1 MKLAKREKYFIGLGG
16 AALGIFFVTQLL
28 VFPLL
33 DGRKRLLRGVEA
45 KEAGLKE
52 MMLMQAE
59 YQNYQNGSQGIE
71 KFLENRRRG
80 FTLFSFLEQAAGAA
94 EVKDHIKYMKP
105 STSKGSGP
113 YKESMVEIKLETITM
128 KQLVGYLNRIESPQN
143 VTSIKRIS
151 IKGNKKEPGYLDVVL
166 QVLTLG
172 K

>member
-1 MKLAKREKYFIGLGG
+1 M
-16 AALGIFFVTQLL
+16 GIFFLMQLV

-33 DGRKRLLRGVEA
+33 DNRKRLQRSVEVKEVGLRD
-45 KEAGLKE
+45 
-52 MMLMQAE
+52 MLRMQAE
-59 YQNYQNGSQGIE
+59 YQGYQSGSQGIE
-71 KFLENRRRG
+71 KFLANRKRG

-94 EVKDHIKYMKP
+94 EVKDNIKYMKP
-105 STSKGSGP
+105 SASKGSGP

-128 KQLVGYLNRIESPQN
+128 KQLVGYLHRIESPKN

-166 QVLTLG
+166 QVLTLN

>member
-1 MKLAKREKYFIGLGG
+1 MKLAKREKYFIGIGG
-16 AALGIFFVTQLL
+16 TALVIFFLMQLV

-33 DGRKRLLRGVEA
+33 DNRKRLQRSVEV
-45 KEAGLKE
+45 KEAGLRD
-52 MMLMQAE
+52 MLRMQAE
-59 YQNYQNGSQGIE
+59 YQDYQGGSQGIE
-71 KFLENRRRG
+71 KFLANRKRG

-94 EVKDHIKYMKP
+94 EVKDNIKYMKP
-105 STSKGSGP
+105 SASKGSGP

-128 KQLVGYLNRIESPQN
+128 KQLVGYLHRIESPKN

-166 QVLTLG
+166 QVLTLN

>member
-1 MKLAKREKYFIGLGG
+1 MKLAKREKYVIGIGG
-16 AALGIFFVTQLL
+16 TALGIFFLMQLL

-33 DGRKRLLRGVEA
+33 DNRKRLQRGVEA
-45 KEAGLKE
+45 KAAGLRE
-52 MMLMQAE
+52 MLRMQAE
-59 YQNYQNGSQGIE
+59 YQTYQSGSQGIE
-71 KFLENRRRG
+71 RYLANRKRG

-94 EVKDHIKYMKP
+94 EVKENIKYMKP

-128 KQLVGYLNRIESPQN
+128 KQLVGYLHRIESPKN
-143 VTSIKRIS
+143 VTSVKRIS

-166 QVLTLG
+166 QVLTLS

>member
-1 MKLAKREKYFIGLGG
+1 MKLAKREKYFIGIGG
-16 AALGIFFVTQLL
+16 TALVIFFLMQLL
-28 VFPLL
+28 VFPLM
-33 DGRKRLLRGVEA
+33 DSRKRLQRGVEA

-52 MMLMQAE
+52 MLRMQAE
-59 YQNYQNGSQGIE
+59 YRDYQNGSQGIE
-71 KFLENRRRG
+71 KYLANRRKG
-80 FTLFSFLEQAAGAA
+80 FTLFSFLEQAAGVA

-128 KQLVGYLNRIESPQN
+128 KQLVGYLHRIESPKN

-166 QVLTLG
+166 QVLTLS

>member
-1 MKLAKREKYFIGLGG
+1 MKLAKREKYFIGIGG
-16 AALGIFFVTQLL
+16 AALGIFFIFQLII
-28 VFPLL
+28 VPLL
-33 DGRKRLLRGVEA
+33 DSRQRLLRGVEA

-52 MMLMQAE
+52 MLRMKAE
-59 YQNYQNGSQGIE
+59 YETYQSGSQGIE
-71 KFLENRRRG
+71 KYLANRVSG

-94 EVKDHIKYMKP
+94 EVKEHIKYMKP

-128 KQLVGYLNRIESPQN
+128 KQLVGYLHHVESPEN
-143 VTSIKRIS
+143 VVSVKRIS

-166 QVLTLG
+166 QVLTLN

>member
-1 MKLAKREKYFIGLGG
+1 MKLAKREKYFIGIGG
-16 AALGIFFVTQLL
+16 TALVIFFMMQLV

-33 DGRKRLLRGVEA
+33 DNRKRLQRSVEV
-45 KEAGLKE
+45 KEAGL
-52 MMLMQAE
+52 MDMLRMQAE
-59 YQNYQNGSQGIE
+59 SQDYQSGSQGIE
-71 KFLENRRRG
+71 KFLANRKRG

-94 EVKDHIKYMKP
+94 EVKDNIKYMKP

-128 KQLVGYLNRIESPQN
+128 KQLVGYLHRIESPKN

-166 QVLTLG
+166 QVLTLN

>member
-1 MKLAKREKYFIGLGG
+1 LV
-16 AALGIFFVTQLL
+16 IFFLMQLV
-28 VFPLL
+28 VFPLF
-33 DGRKRLLRGVEA
+33 DNRKRLQRSVEV
-45 KEAGLKE
+45 KEAGLRD
-52 MMLMQAE
+52 MLRMQAE
-59 YQNYQNGSQGIE
+59 YQDYQSGSQGIE
-71 KFLENRRRG
+71 KFLSNRKRG

-94 EVKDHIKYMKP
+94 EVKENIKYMKP

-128 KQLVGYLNRIESPQN
+128 KQLVGYLHRIESPKN

-166 QVLTLG
+166 QVLTLN

>member
-1 MKLAKREKYFIGLGG
+1 MKLAKREKYVIGIGG
-16 AALGIFFVTQLL
+16 TALVIFFLMQLL
-28 VFPLL
+28 VFPLI
-33 DGRKRLLRGVEA
+33 DSRKRLLRGVEA
-45 KEAGLKE
+45 KEAGLRE
-52 MMLMQAE
+52 MMRMQAE
-59 YQNYQNGSQGIE
+59 YRDYQNGSQGIE
-71 KFLENRRRG
+71 KYLANRRRG

-128 KQLVGYLNRIESPQN
+128 KQLVGYLHRIESPKN

-166 QVLTLG
+166 QVLTLS

>member
-1 MKLAKREKYFIGLGG
+1 MKLARREKYFIGIGG
-16 AALGIFFVTQLL
+16 TALGIFFLAQLL

-33 DGRKRLLRGVEA
+33 DNRKRLQRSVEVKETGLRD
-45 KEAGLKE
+45 
-52 MMLMQAE
+52 MLRMQAE
-59 YQNYQNGSQGIE
+59 YQNYHSGSQGME
-71 KFLENRRRG
+71 KFLASRKRG

-94 EVKDHIKYMKP
+94 EVKEHIKYMKP
-105 STSKGSGP
+105 STSKGNGP

-128 KQLVGYLNRIESPQN
+128 KQLVGYLHRIESPKN

-166 QVLTLG
+166 QVLTLN

>member
-1 MKLAKREKYFIGLGG
+1 MKLARREKYVIGIGG
-16 AALGIFFVTQLL
+16 AAIGIFFFMQLV

-33 DGRKRLLRGVEA
+33 DSRTRLQRGVEA
-45 KEAGLKE
+45 KEAGLRD
-52 MMLMQAE
+52 MFRMQAE
-59 YQNYQNGSQGIE
+59 HRNYQSGSQGIE
-71 KFLENRRRG
+71 KFLANRKRG

-94 EVKDHIKYMKP
+94 AVKDNIKYMKP

-113 YKESMVEIKLETITM
+113 YKESMVEIKLETVTM
-128 KQLVGYLNRIESPQN
+128 KQLVGYLHRIESPRQ

-166 QVLTLG
+166 QVLTLS